1 MPARK
6 PYVRVLKPRSLF
18 IVNAATAIR
27 AIDISDAI
35 GDQNQW
41 QNAPGDLLDHSR
53 FKRLRHVVL
62 PKRRQLQVFRICSLG
77 YLRSV
82 WQVDRSRLRNV
93 TNSCTTASQLS
104 ADWIRL
110 IRFQMMPQLSI
121 MRAIQVREPKRLKQ
135 ATGHV
140 QVDLVH

>member
-1 MPARK
+1 M
-6 PYVRVLKPRSLF
+6 
-18 IVNAATAIR
+18 
-27 AIDISDAI
+27 
-35 GDQNQW
+35 GDENQW
-41 QNAPGDLLDHSR
+41 QMRQAIFLITAVSNACGTSCS
-53 FKRLRHVVL
+53 
-62 PKRRQLQVFRICSLG
+62 RRQLQVVRIRGLG
-77 YLRSV
+77 YLRSL

-140 QVDLVH
+140 QVDRVH

>member
-1 MPARK
+1 MFCQDPTATLAAPNSSPLDPGFS
-6 PYVRVLKPRSLF
+6 PYQSNSFEP
-18 IVNAATAIR
+18 
-27 AIDISDAI
+27 
-35 GDQNQW
+35 
-41 QNAPGDLLDHSR
+41 
-53 FKRLRHVVL
+53 HVVL
-62 PKRRQLQVFRICSLG
+62 PKNQQLQVVRIRGLG
-77 YLRSV
+77 YLRSL

-140 QVDLVH
+140 QVDRVHGCLAVSE

>member
-62 PKRRQLQVFRICSLG
+62 PKNRQFQVVRIRSLG
-77 YLRSV
+77 YLRSLS
-82 WQVDRSRLRNV
+82 QAHRTPSKNL
-93 TNSCTTASQLS
+93 TTSCPTPAQLS
-104 ADWIRL
+104 A
-110 IRFQMMPQLSI
+110 
-121 MRAIQVREPKRLKQ
+121 
-135 ATGHV
+135 H
-140 QVDLVH
+140 